1 MSEEDSQKVYDR
13 YHVPTPASWLWA
25 YGVFANITPGH
36 QETWVNYRN
45 DSRAPLLFITGSE
58 DHIMPPSVQHSNAK
72 HYKSNTI
79 TEVYDFEGRP
89 HWTCGAPGWEAV
101 ADYALEWATE
111 HARSGSLVGASAAT
125 IDE

>member
-1 MSEEDSQKVYDR
+1 M
-13 YHVPTPASWLWA
+13 
-25 YGVFANITPGH
+25 IT
-36 QETWVNYRN
+36 V
-45 DSRAPLLFITGSE
+45 SE

-101 ADYALEWATE
+101 ADYALSWATE
-111 HARSGSLVGASAAT
+111 QAAVWAARGPLAARA
-125 IDE
+125 

>member
-1 MSEEDSQKVYDR
+1 M
-13 YHVPTPASWLWA
+13 
-25 YGVFANITPGH
+25 
-36 QETWVNYRN
+36 NYRN

-101 ADYALEWATE
+101 ADHALEWATE
-111 HARSGSLVGASAAT
+111 HARSGSLVGAAAAT